1 MSDDENIP
9 KTLEELKKKIY
20 ICLEDSKISV
30 SMIYTTYVQP
40 YSQINGSFS
49 VFLTETDELLSLPPS
64 FFKIRKIIFHIFLLL
79 DIYHQNS
86 LEDPLPEKEFQ
97 EILTLIRVIS
107 PLAMALQ
114 ETTLQK
120 FFSELE
126 IVHGNNYPITI
137 SKFKDLIGI
146 AIKEPKF
153 RDIDDASDEKVVV
166 RKHYKDASQDS
177 PKIKE
182 EKPKHRPTNK
192 H

>member
-146 AIKEPKF
+146 AIK
-153 RDIDDASDEKVVV
+153 
-166 RKHYKDASQDS
+166 
-177 PKIKE
+177 
-182 EKPKHRPTNK
+182 
-192 H
+192 